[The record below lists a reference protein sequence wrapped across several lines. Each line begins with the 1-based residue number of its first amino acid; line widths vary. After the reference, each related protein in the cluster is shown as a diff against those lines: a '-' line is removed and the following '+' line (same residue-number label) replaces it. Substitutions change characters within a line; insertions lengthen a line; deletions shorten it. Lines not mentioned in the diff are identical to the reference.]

1 MAYILSEQRAAGH
14 DDVVACFESYRDYL
28 ERMRSKF
35 PPRAYELAT
44 STWYYDPRDH
54 RCPHDGWLE
63 EVIVSETGSGER
75 AEVRAVSMRVRLLG
89 AYHDGHIELSYPRV
103 FAYQLG
109 ARPQRGHQGWRYDEF
124 RLTEDGHVLH
134 EVEWWG
140 PAEAGRWLIEA
151 SDVHFEW
158 VDDGAARRSPGA
170 A

>member
-103 FAYQLG
+103 FA
-109 ARPQRGHQGWRYDEF
+109 
-124 RLTEDGHVLH
+124 
-134 EVEWWG
+134 
-140 PAEAGRWLIEA
+140 
-151 SDVHFEW
+151 
-158 VDDGAARRSPGA
+158 
-170 A
+170 